1 MCTCRMSLKISSGL
15 YGFPFCRKWWEY
27 VSADLVEH
35 YRQDSLIIHLN
46 SLSGYNAITLS
57 SRMFDRHC
65 YLIQFFVL
73 YCAIG
78 LDINTINIPG
88 TARNHGN
95 RPYIDLNVYELSI
108 IDE

>member
-1 MCTCRMSLKISSGL
+1 
-15 YGFPFCRKWWEY
+15 
-27 VSADLVEH
+27 
-35 YRQDSLIIHLN
+35 
-46 SLSGYNAITLS
+46 
-57 SRMFDRHC
+57 MFDRHC
-65 YLIQFFVL
+65 YLIQLFVL
-73 YCAIG
+73 YCAATG